1 MCCLAYDGMSD
12 ELANLKARYERLDL
26 LYQVS
31 NVIHSTLEP
40 HKALQLILREAV
52 RLMRASSGSVA
63 LFNPTTGLLE
73 IEAAHGLPANASR
86 LKLRPGEGITGLV
99 MRAGKPASVGEVS
112 KDPRYVPL

>member
-40 HKALQLILREAV
+40 HKALQLIVDEAV

-63 LFNPTTGLLE
+63 LFNPTTGFLE
-73 IEAAHGLPANASR
+73 IEAARGLPLAASK
-86 LKLRPGEGITGLV
+86 LKLKLGEGGRP
-99 MRAGKPASVGEVS
+99 RAASISRKPVVG
-112 KDPRYVPL
+112 